1 MFTKDQ
7 SPPGVPTVH
16 VTHLAGCLQ
25 SLFTTRADELALA
38 AGFIRRRN
46 ALTGSAF
53 LRTLCSVWNIKP
65 DASYERLAL
74 PLALSKQ
81 SLFNRFN
88 PNAVTFCRDVLHE
101 ALTHLVHADAAT
113 APLLDGFDGVYLDDC
128 TQLPLPDACAKDFPG
143 CGSFS
148 GAGTAGMK
156 VFVRLELRT
165 GGITHLALH
174 PARAADANAL
184 DAAPDL
190 PADSLHLADLG
201 FADFDAMREEMGRGV
216 FRISRLPVQTTVRLA
231 DQKEGRPLS
240 ELLARWRQQG
250 QTRVDLEGVTVG
262 QKHQATGRLAVLAC
276 PPDVVQKRLRKAA
289 EDARR
294 RCKPLSER
302 QREMCHWQVLF
313 GNVPPQR
320 LSTEQLWQVYR
331 LRWQIELLFKR
342 FKSHGGL
349 RGSTCAKAE
358 RVQCEW
364 YVKLLL
370 QLVKNWLRLLGGGP
384 LYGVNQALLG
394 EVVTEHARGL
404 FAALGSSMAALQQLL
419 EQLRQ
424 ELQNLRRR
432 TRRKSRPTVAQAFT
446 EQTPPPTTS
455 TPIPSLR

>member
-1 MFTKDQ
+1 
-7 SPPGVPTVH
+7 
-16 VTHLAGCLQ
+16 LQ
-25 SLFTTRADELALA
+25 TLFTARADELARA

-88 PNAVTFCRDVLHE
+88 PRAVTFCRDVLRE
-101 ALTHLVHADAAT
+101 ALTHLFRADAAT
-113 APLLDGFDGVYLDDC
+113 APLLDSFEGVYLDDC
-128 TQLPLPDACAKDFPG
+128 TQLPLPDACAEQFPG

-148 GAGTAGMK
+148 GAGKAGMK
-156 VFVRLELRT
+156 VFARLEVRT
-165 GGITHLALH
+165 GGITHLDFH

-184 DAAPDL
+184 SAAPEL
-190 PADSLHLADLG
+190 PANSLHLADLG

-216 FRISRLPVQTTVRLA
+216 FRISRLPVHTTVRLGGE
-231 DQKEGRPLS
+231 KKGRRLS
-240 ELLARWRQQG
+240 ELLAQWRQQG
-250 QTRVDLEGVTVG
+250 LTRVDLDGVTVG
-262 QKHQATGRLAVLAC
+262 QKHHATGRLAILAC
-276 PPDVVQKRLRKAA
+276 PQEVVEKRLRKAA

-302 QREMCHWQVLF
+302 QKEMCHWQVLF
-313 GNVPPQR
+313 GNVPQER

-349 RGSTCAKAE
+349 RQSSCGKAD

-384 LYGVNQALLG
+384 LYGVNQVLLG
-394 EVVTEHARGL
+394 EVVSEYARAI
-404 FAALGSSMAALQQLL
+404 FAALGGSVTRLRRLLRQLQQA
-419 EQLRQ
+419 LRA
-424 ELQNLRRR
+424 LRPR
-432 TRRKSRPTVAQAFT
+432 TRRRKRPTASEAFA
-446 EQTPPPTTS
+446 ERTPEPATPTPLPT
-455 TPIPSLR
+455 